1 MIMKIR
7 NYITALA
14 LSIVA
19 LSAEAADS
27 GNQQVSGWN
36 HFTWGAEVGGAI
48 DLTSNDM
55 STINLDAYFGYRNS
69 WIEMLGVGAEV
80 NMMVSNSVRAFPVY
94 AMLRTDFSRQKKL
107 LFMDLRAGV
116 VINNINNSTEQTR
129 AYVSPGLGINLAGSK
144 TFQSYLILSYVYNG
158 MQPFYRGK
166 EYNDIDGLSM
176 ACLRLGI
183 RF

>member
-1 MIMKIR
+1 MIMKMK
-7 NYITALA
+7 NYILA
-14 LSIVA
+14 LTICLIGMTANAS
-19 LSAEAADS
+19 DN
-27 GNQQVSGWN
+27 GNRQVEGWS
-36 HFTWGAEVGGAI
+36 HFTWGAEVAGAI
-48 DLTSNDM
+48 DLTSHDM

-94 AMLRTDFSRQKKL
+94 GVFRTDFSRRRQL

-129 AYVSPGLGINLAGSK
+129 AYVSPGIGINLAGSN

-158 MQPFYRGK
+158 MKPFYRGS